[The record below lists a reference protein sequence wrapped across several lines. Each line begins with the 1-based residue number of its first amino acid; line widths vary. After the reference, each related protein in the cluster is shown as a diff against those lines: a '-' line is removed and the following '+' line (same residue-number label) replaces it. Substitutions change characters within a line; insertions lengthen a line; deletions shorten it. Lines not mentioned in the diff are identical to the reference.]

1 MRFGR
6 ELALR
11 KAHLID
17 GTRRPSSWPS
27 SNPCKRF
34 IWSTGAFRILPP
46 GGRRVFKSPTLD
58 NVALQI
64 LGPAADFKH
73 APGLIE
79 PVIPRV
85 GVRLQLP
92 AESGEKRR
100 RPVAFMGRRRVE
112 DHLLRE
118 GIEIGPEP
126 PFVTAAPL

>member
-17 GTRRPSSWPS
+17 GIRRPSSWPS
-27 SNPCKRF
+27 SHPCKRF

-64 LGPAADFKH
+64 LGPAPNLAH
-73 APGLIE
+73 APRGVE
-79 PVIPRV
+79 RV
-85 GVRLQLP
+85 VAGVGIRLQIP
-92 AESGEKRR
+92 GKGREERR
-100 RPVAFMGRRRVE
+100 R
-112 DHLLRE
+112 
-118 GIEIGPEP
+118 
-126 PFVTAAPL
+126 